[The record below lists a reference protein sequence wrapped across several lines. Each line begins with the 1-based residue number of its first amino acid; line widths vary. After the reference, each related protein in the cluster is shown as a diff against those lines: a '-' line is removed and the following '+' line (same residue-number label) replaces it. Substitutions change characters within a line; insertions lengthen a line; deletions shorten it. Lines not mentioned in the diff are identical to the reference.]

1 MSQIDKILNNLSK
14 LDKYVV
20 EKKNK
25 NDIYL
30 TPFSLTESET
40 DSSFTIPIDIY
51 RKMEF
56 TDKEEWDNIYNPK
69 KCSIEALNYIEIKK
83 RGEGPIKKTYTSFAD
98 KSEGPYK
105 DTLGVHVCVWRKNE
119 LISNF
124 ICEQDPTE
132 ENIQFPDY
140 KEGIYCCICH
150 KRKECKEFNWTKIKH
165 TKREDPGPVKY
176 NDIPVL
182 YGPLE
187 KKESKA
193 IPNWQKLMIKVN
205 YKLYNDKIVYQLSPT
220 ESILLWPWQMTH
232 YQKFKYNNKNY
243 KESSIFL
250 SSDKDTFKD
259 TYGII
264 N

>member
-25 NDIYL
+25 NEIYL
-30 TPFSLTESET
+30 TPFSLTESEP

-83 RGEGPIKKTYTSFAD
+83 RGEGPPKKIYTSFAD
-98 KSEGPYK
+98 KSEGPYT
-105 DTLGVHVCVWRKNE
+105 DSLGVHVCVWRKNE
-119 LISNF
+119 SIPNF
-124 ICEQDPTE
+124 ICEQIPSG
-132 ENIQFPDY
+132 ENIQFSDY
-140 KEGIYCCICH
+140 KDGIHCCICH
-150 KRKECKEFNWTKIKH
+150 KRKECKDFNWSKIKH
-165 TKREDPGPVKY
+165 TKREDSGPVKY
-176 NDIPVL
+176 NSIPVL

-193 IPNWQKLMIKVN
+193 IPNWEKLMVKVN
-205 YKLYNDKIVYQLSPT
+205 YRLYNDKIVYQMSPT
-220 ESILLWPWQMTH
+220 ESILVWPWQMTY

-243 KESSIFL
+243 KDSPVFL
-250 SSDKDTFKD
+250 NSDKDTFKD

>member
-83 RGEGPIKKTYTSFAD
+83 RGEGPIKKTYTS
-98 KSEGPYK
+98 
-105 DTLGVHVCVWRKNE
+105 
-119 LISNF
+119 
-124 ICEQDPTE
+124 
-132 ENIQFPDY
+132 
-140 KEGIYCCICH
+140 
-150 KRKECKEFNWTKIKH
+150 
-165 TKREDPGPVKY
+165 
-176 NDIPVL
+176 
-182 YGPLE
+182 
-187 KKESKA
+187 
-193 IPNWQKLMIKVN
+193 
-205 YKLYNDKIVYQLSPT
+205 
-220 ESILLWPWQMTH
+220 
-232 YQKFKYNNKNY
+232 
-243 KESSIFL
+243 
-250 SSDKDTFKD
+250 
-259 TYGII
+259 
-264 N
+264 